1 MLKFLHLSISFLISA
16 ATVIVASITSALVT
30 EAVTLED
37 INRLS
42 RESFINGS
50 SGELLDINSTKEVLM
65 NSDSDELNTPENK
78 DYFMVD
84 SDLDNEDFTNENNN
98 LPETPKKSLDDYFNL
113 INRLDDPQVKT
124 EMLVKLS
131 LKYHEINENQ
141 AALDTLNDALE
152 VSKKVENKPSRILL
166 MIDIAS
172 AYIKFRELEIASKIL
187 DNSLTATQEIT
198 AQPEAAALLIDLASK
213 YEQIG
218 DSEKAKTIRSEVENI
233 VAKIENPPPSF
244 PFQPLPLT
252 AKIRI
257 GTNFFS
263 GQNTL
268 LNFSFAVDARKRW
281 ETDEIA
287 VNFNFLNS
295 YDNSRNSDEENRI
308 VLDFITQYKH
318 YFLENQ
324 YVFVNLAYLQD
335 DFSAN
340 ESKFSYF
347 TGLGFNF
354 WRGSTNDQ
362 TLDMQLGIGDLA
374 RNSNIV
380 NTNANCPVVQYAL
393 IFRDLLFVDW
403 KFQQAFILE
412 VPVSNTANYYA
423 DSRTVL
429 TIPAINNWSIFGS
442 LNFRYFGIPQ
452 LDSPNLSTSFSAG
465 LEYQF

>member
-1 MLKFLHLSISFLISA
+1 
-16 ATVIVASITSALVT
+16 
-30 EAVTLED
+30 
-37 INRLS
+37 
-42 RESFINGS
+42 
-50 SGELLDINSTKEVLM
+50 
-65 NSDSDELNTPENK
+65 
-78 DYFMVD
+78 
-84 SDLDNEDFTNENNN
+84 
-98 LPETPKKSLDDYFNL
+98 
-113 INRLDDPQVKT
+113 
-124 EMLVKLS
+124 
-131 LKYHEINENQ
+131 
-141 AALDTLNDALE
+141 
-152 VSKKVENKPSRILL
+152 
-166 MIDIAS
+166 
-172 AYIKFRELEIASKIL
+172 
-187 DNSLTATQEIT
+187 
-198 AQPEAAALLIDLASK
+198 
-213 YEQIG
+213 
-218 DSEKAKTIRSEVENI
+218 
-233 VAKIENPPPSF
+233 
-244 PFQPLPLT
+244 
-252 AKIRI
+252 
-257 GTNFFS
+257 
-263 GQNTL
+263 
-268 LNFSFAVDARKRW
+268 
-281 ETDEIA
+281 
-287 VNFNFLNS
+287 
-295 YDNSRNSDEENRI
+295 
-308 VLDFITQYKH
+308 LDFITQYKH

-380 NTNANCPVVQYAL
+380 NTNANFPVVQYAL